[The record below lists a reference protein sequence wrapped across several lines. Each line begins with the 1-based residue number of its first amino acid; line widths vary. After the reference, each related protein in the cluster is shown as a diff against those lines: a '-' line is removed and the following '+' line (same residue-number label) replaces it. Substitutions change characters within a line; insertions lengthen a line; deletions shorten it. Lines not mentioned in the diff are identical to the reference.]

1 MCFFHRCGCCKDGE
15 ALVLSKRLVL
25 LEYGGGLDVW
35 THSTVGRDSAE
46 KGRRGGWKYVSV
58 LESQMSNATICLC
71 MWVFACTISD
81 MDLQTHKNT
90 RKHLVREVAKEIV
103 KQTNK
108 KCSTNHYLEVVLK
121 PHNIFTILTNTARS
135 LNQLN
140 LRTRSLNKWSLWL
153 LFFFYEPVHKVD
165 WTTLTELTGLF
176 KIQQS
181 PHWIIDLVNTLD
193 RMIQLSDLF
202 NNQRSSHIDSLNR
215 LAWFTNWCVQPRG
228 HDVGGGRD
236 DGFVQTLR
244 IANCRPDLM

>member
-1 MCFFHRCGCCKDGE
+1 MFHESLSWSSLEATQYFYYTYKHSQITESVEFENQIIEWSLCFF
-15 ALVLSKRLVL
+15 
-25 LEYGGGLDVW
+25 
-35 THSTVGRDSAE
+35 
-46 KGRRGGWKYVSV
+46 
-58 LESQMSNATICLC
+58 
-71 MWVFACTISD
+71 
-81 MDLQTHKNT
+81 
-90 RKHLVREVAKEIV
+90 
-103 KQTNK
+103 
-108 KCSTNHYLEVVLK
+108 
-121 PHNIFTILTNTARS
+121 
-135 LNQLN
+135 
-140 LRTRSLNKWSLWL
+140 
-153 LFFFYEPVHKVD
+153 FFNEPVHKVD